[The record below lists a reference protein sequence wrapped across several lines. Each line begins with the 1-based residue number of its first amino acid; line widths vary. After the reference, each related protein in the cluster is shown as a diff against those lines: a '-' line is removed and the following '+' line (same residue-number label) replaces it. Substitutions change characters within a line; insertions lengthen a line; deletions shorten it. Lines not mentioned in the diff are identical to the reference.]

1 MAKKA
6 FWREPKSWSKYTTV
20 CVQSNIFE
28 GLQVFHPLT
37 FLSAFVAHAFNTWL
51 FCLFTSINR
60 QSYFTYI
67 DHTQIEGK
75 SFDRFNMTEWIWPK
89 NLNMTEKITPTNI
102 NLLNMTEIVWQRLS
116 WAVEYD
122 RNQKIKFV
130 VLMNLPF
137 MLVVLMNLFNFYY
150 YFGHIQPVKF
160 IVLMNLRHFK
170 ISVIFMGISVMF
182 NRSCWLV

>member
-1 MAKKA
+1 MVDEAINFETLFLTIPSLPSKSGKLKSCRSLQYISSIKRD
-6 FWREPKSWSKYTTV
+6 FWRCISPW
-20 CVQSNIFE
+20 
-28 GLQVFHPLT
+28 
-37 FLSAFVAHAFNTWL
+37 
-51 FCLFTSINR
+51 
-60 QSYFTYI
+60 
-67 DHTQIEGK
+67 IEGK

-182 NRSCWLV
+182 NRSCSSV